1 MAIKVSNVYYML
13 AYAFQGMSMRDALN
27 LGSEEFENLH
37 SLFTELLLRGM
48 NRQIKR
54 GIHRDYAA
62 HTETLSGVRG
72 KINLT
77 DSINGMSHISRQLV
91 CEYDEFTEDTF
102 PNRVIKA
109 AIMVLLRHGDI
120 STERRRGLKRLMAYL
135 SEVAEIRPIEIRFD
149 LLKTQRVNAEYK
161 FLLLICR
168 LLFEFMFMTEENGER
183 RLRAFLPDDKVMP
196 KLYEKF
202 LCGYYKYHHPEFHA
216 GKRQIKWDLTDIP
229 DGDFLPK
236 METDITLSLGSKTLI
251 IDTKWYGKTMAAYWR
266 ESPYQSGK
274 HKYHSGNMYQIY
286 SYVNNAAKGVVGNV
300 SGALLY
306 AKTDEGVTPD
316 NEYSISGNDI
326 SVKTLDLSV
335 DFAGISAQLENIAQT
350 LMKQW

>member
-37 SLFTELLLRGM
+37 SLFAEILLRGM

-54 GIHRDYAA
+54 GIHRDYTS
-62 HTETLSGVRG
+62 HSETLSGVRG

-77 DSINGMSHISRQLV
+77 DSINGMTHISRQLV

-109 AIMVLLRHGDI
+109 AITVLQRHGDI
-120 STERRRGLKRLMAYL
+120 SIERRRGLKRLMAYL
-135 SEVAEIRPIEIRFD
+135 SGVTDVRPIEIRFD
-149 LLKTQRVNAEYK
+149 LLKTQRINAEYK

-168 LLFEFMFMTEENGER
+168 LLFECMLMTEENGER
-183 RLRAFLPDDKVMP
+183 RLQAFLPDDKVMP
-196 KLYEKF
+196 KLYEEF
-202 LCGYYKYHHPEFHA
+202 VCGYYKYHHPEFHA
-216 GKRQIKWDLTDIP
+216 GKRQINWDLTDIP
-229 DGDFLPK
+229 DSDFLPK
-236 METDITLSLGSKTLI
+236 METDITLTFNGKTLI
-251 IDTKWYGKTMAAYWR
+251 LDTKWYGKTMSAYWR

-286 SYVNNAAKGVVGNV
+286 SYVNNAAKGTVGDV
-300 SGALLY
+300 SGVLLY
-306 AKTDEGVTPD
+306 AKTDEEITPD
-316 NEYSISGNDI
+316 NEYFISGNGI
-326 SVKTLDLSV
+326 GVKTLDLSM
-335 DFAGISAQLENIAQT
+335 DFAKISAQLESLATT
-350 LMKQW
+350 LTQ